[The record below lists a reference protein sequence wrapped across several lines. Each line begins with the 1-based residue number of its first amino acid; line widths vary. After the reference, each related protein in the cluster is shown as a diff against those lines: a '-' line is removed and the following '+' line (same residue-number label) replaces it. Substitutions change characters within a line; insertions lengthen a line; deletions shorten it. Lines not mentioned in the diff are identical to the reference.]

1 MSTSQFAVVVI
12 LAIVVIAAIAIL
24 LLVRNRTRRL
34 QARFGP
40 QYDRTVSET
49 GSRYKA
55 ETKLEGLKKRVER
68 YPLRPISAADRDRYQ
83 QSWRAIQTR
92 FVDEPAD
99 AFDEADQLLGQVML
113 ARGYPTSD
121 FEQRAE
127 ELSVDHASVVEHY
140 RLGHEIAIRQARGT
154 VTTEDLRQGMIHYRA
169 LFDELTME
177 QQVRSTT
184 ARAS

>member
-1 MSTSQFAVVVI
+1 MSTSQFEVIVI
-12 LAIVVIAAIAIL
+12 LAIVVIAAVAIL
-24 LLVRNRTRRL
+24 LFARNRTKKL

-40 QYDRTVSET
+40 QYDRTVSES
-49 GSRYKA
+49 GSRYKGEA
-55 ETKLEGLKKRVER
+55 KLEGLKKRVER
-68 YPLRPISAADRDRYQ
+68 YPLHSISAADRDRYQ
-83 QSWRAIQTR
+83 QQWRAVQTQ
-92 FVDEPAD
+92 FVDEPPH
-99 AFDEADQLLGQVML
+99 AFAEADQLLGQVMI

-140 RLGHEIAIRQARGT
+140 RLGHEVAVRQTRGT

-177 QQVRSTT
+177 PQQLHSV
-184 ARAS
+184 RAS